1 MFRIQGEEFK
11 QRKCNLG
18 TEDIQQSK
26 RCSGRGAMSLV
37 KEKSFVKG
45 VLADREDF
53 SGSESSSNNKD
64 AKVSNMRGVPAEE
77 DIGKHNEQ
85 FQQRKVLGTE
95 RGTEE
100 DI

>member
-1 MFRIQGEEFK
+1 MMFRVHKEEFQ
-11 QRKCNLG
+11 QR
-18 TEDIQQSK
+18 
-26 RCSGRGAMSLV
+26 RR
-37 KEKSFVKG
+37 
-45 VLADREDF
+45 R
-53 SGSESSSNNKD
+53 
-64 AKVSNMRGVPAEE
+64 SNMRGVPAEE